1 MGAPDYESHRVAS
14 DYLLFH
20 YGSAAD
26 QLPWPDGPVDAL
38 EFPARCAALVLRH
51 ASPGLRARAR
61 HLGCATGRATFEL
74 ARGFDSV
81 TGVDFSKTL
90 IDSANAMRVAGRLQV
105 TRVDEGD
112 VLTPVFVHVPA
123 DIDRGRVSFRRG
135 DACSPDAS
143 GAPYDAVLMAN
154 LICRVADPAACLATL
169 PDRVR
174 PGGVLVITTPCSW
187 MEEFT
192 PREKWIGGIT
202 VDGRPVST
210 LDGLRAR
217 LSADFDLVETT
228 DLPFLIREH
237 ARKHQW
243 SMAQASVWRRRVA
256 V

>member
-51 ASPGLRARAR
+51 AAPDLRERALD
-61 HLGCATGRATFEL
+61 LGCATGRATFEL
-74 ARGFDSV
+74 ARGFASV
-81 TGVDFSKTL
+81 TGVDYSKTL

-112 VLTPVFVHVPA
+112 VLTPVFVHVPP
-123 DIDRGRVSFRRG
+123 DIDRTRVEFRHG
-135 DACSPDAS
+135 DACDPSPA
-143 GAPYDAVLMAN
+143 GPPYDAVLMAN
-154 LICRVADPAACLATL
+154 LICRLHDPGLCLQGA
-169 PDRVR
+169 PARVK

-192 PREKWIGGIT
+192 PREKWIGGIES
-202 VDGRPVST
+202 DGRPVST

-243 SMAQASVWRRRVA
+243 SMAQASVWRRRP
-256 V
+256 